1 MAQKFPDILALL
13 QYAED
18 QCLYQ
23 DLVRQLRKD
32 FVLANINVDLKDG
45 ILPMELKTLV
55 HEKVYRLMME
65 KFTEYLNLLYI
76 IDVPEQTMKA
86 IGTDDVVD
94 ISAQVSFEILKRE
107 WQKVWLRK
115 NYGS

>member
-1 MAQKFPDILALL
+1 MVQVFPNISALL

-18 QCLYQ
+18 QQLYH

-32 FVLANINVDLKDG
+32 FILANVSVDFQDE
-45 ILPMELKTLV
+45 ISPRELKALV
-55 HEKVYRLMME
+55 HEKVYCLLME

-76 IDVPEQTMKA
+76 IDVPEQKVKA
-86 IGTDDVVD
+86 IETDDVVE

-107 WQKVWLRK
+107 WQKVWFRK
-115 NYGS
+115 KYGS